1 MRIASVGQV
10 VFATTMMALGIVG
23 LSKGDFSVIW
33 QPVPKGVPARETLV
47 YLCAFISLA
56 SGIGLLWQRAAA
68 IAARVLLIWFLLWL
82 LLLRLPGFS
91 HGFTVD
97 VYWAACKTAVM
108 LAAAWVLYTWFA
120 TDWDKQRLGFAA
132 GANGLRI
139 ARVLYGIALIP
150 FGLAHFTYLKQTAV
164 LVPGWLPW
172 HVGWAYLTGATFI
185 AAGIAVIIGIWA
197 RLAAALSTLQMG
209 LFLLLV
215 WIPKMAEGS
224 MTAFQWGEAVVT
236 CALTSAA
243 WVVADSYR
251 DTPWLAV
258 KMGPV

>member
-1 MRIASVGQV
+1 M
-10 VFATTMMALGIVG
+10 
-23 LSKGDFSVIW
+23 
-33 QPVPKGVPARETLV
+33 
-47 YLCAFISLA
+47 
-56 SGIGLLWQRAAA
+56 
-68 IAARVLLIWFLLWL
+68 
-82 LLLRLPGFS
+82 
-91 HGFTVD
+91 
-97 VYWAACKTAVM
+97 
-108 LAAAWVLYTWFA
+108 
-120 TDWDKQRLGFAA
+120 
-132 GANGLRI
+132 
-139 ARVLYGIALIP
+139 LYGIALIP

-258 KMGPV
+258 KMRPV